1 MVSRRTAMRIGVIQ
15 SGRLVEER
23 VLTGASVRVGRT
35 ARSHVILPSER
46 LRRPWRLF
54 ERRGDGYRM
63 RLGPAMEGRIASGGE
78 VATVTGEREV
88 LLPERA
94 RGRVSLGDVVILFQV
109 VTLPAGPRP
118 QLPRSLQGSP
128 VRDLD
133 RPFVLLAVLS
143 FLAHLSMVVYLRGVD
158 WPRTPS
164 IEEVPDVFVRQVL
177 RRPPPPAP
185 PVAVPT
191 EKPAPRERPAAPVA
205 ARPRPSLEEQK
216 RRLVAQVGRKGLL
229 QVITALGDR
238 GAVRDLLTRGSVD
251 RLQEEALRD
260 VGGLVVAQ
268 EGRPLP
274 LGHGA
279 PGGGRIADVGGLRG
293 RPRISAA
300 DVSGPAAERRVPVV
314 TTKPPEL
321 DEEVAG
327 FDPQQLSRSIRSHM
341 AEVRACY
348 ERALK
353 RRPDIGGRLVLRFT
367 LTPAGTVSS
376 VAVDEDTLGD
386 PEVTACVRN
395 AVALWRFAAPPRK
408 VEVTFPFVFQP
419 AS

>member
-1 MVSRRTAMRIGVIQ
+1 MRIGVIQ

-23 VLTGASVRVGRT
+23 VLTGASIRVGRT

-78 VATVTGEREV
+78 VAVVGGEREV

-94 RGRVSLGDVVILFQV
+94 RGRVDLGDVVILFQV
-109 VTLPAGPRP
+109 VTLPTAPRP
-118 QLPRSLQGSP
+118 QLPRSLQGSV
-128 VRDLD
+128 VRELD
-133 RPFVLLAVLS
+133 RPFVLLAALS
-143 FLAHLSMVVYLRGVD
+143 FLAHVTMVVYLRGVD
-158 WPRTPS
+158 WPRTPN

-177 RRPPPPAP
+177 RRPPPPSPMA
-185 PVAVPT
+185 VAI

-229 QVITALGDR
+229 QVITALGDH

-251 RLQEEALRD
+251 RLQEEAMRD

-274 LGHGA
+274 LGQGA
-279 PGGGRIADVGGLRG
+279 PGGGRIADVGALRG
-293 RPRISAA
+293 RTQISAA

-327 FDPQQLSRSIRSHM
+327 FDPQLLARSIRAHM

-395 AVALWRFAAPPRK
+395 AVALWRFSAPPRK